1 MRNIERVS
9 QATAMAEA
17 ALRNG
22 DLAEAEV
29 ECAPKV
35 LELVLQACRGRVDH
49 CVGHY
54 IALALDRYASFCAMR
69 PDTAM
74 PWWLP
79 LGAVLE

>member
-1 MRNIERVS
+1 MHDTECIW
-9 QATAMAEA
+9 QATAMAEV

-35 LELVLQACRGRVDH
+35 LELVLQACRGRVDR

-54 IALALDRYASFCAMR
+54 IALALDRSAYLYAMR
-69 PDTAM
+69 RLWTHRGRFSFQD
-74 PWWLP
+74 
-79 LGAVLE
+79 

>member
-1 MRNIERVS
+1 
-9 QATAMAEA
+9 MAEA

-29 ECAPKV
+29 ECGPKV

-54 IALALDRYASFCAMR
+54 IALALDRYALLHALCAR
-69 PDTAM
+69 TRHTVVAAPSKAGSSGQVVSS
-74 PWWLP
+74 L
-79 LGAVLE
+79 L

>member
-1 MRNIERVS
+1 
-9 QATAMAEA
+9 MAEV

-54 IALALDRYASFCAMR
+54 IALALDRYAFLRAVRLKM
-69 PDTAM
+69 DM
-74 PWWLP
+74 PLQVSP
-79 LGAVLE
+79 PELA